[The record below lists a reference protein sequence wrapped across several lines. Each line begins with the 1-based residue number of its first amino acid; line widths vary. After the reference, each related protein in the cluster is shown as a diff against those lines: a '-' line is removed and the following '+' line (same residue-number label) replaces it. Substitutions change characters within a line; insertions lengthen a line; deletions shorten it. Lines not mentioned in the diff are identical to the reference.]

1 MASLAR
7 PVLRHVR
14 VTHRQVDRYDIQSMT
29 LRTAL
34 VAATL
39 AAGVL
44 SAPAGPQV
52 TAQLS
57 EPAAV
62 TLGATAT
69 VTTATARVGRDYAF
83 GSLLDGKP
91 VRWNPCAPIRWTS
104 STARG
109 PKEGLTVLKAAVA
122 KIAATTGT
130 TWVYAGEKS
139 TVPTSAYL
147 PRSARAT
154 YPPVHIGWTDG
165 AASDL
170 LRGKPK
176 NVLGV
181 TRTAWFGVS
190 YRGTSSAATRAAVI
204 ALDRTDTLPLRG
216 PSSWSS
222 VALHE
227 IAHAFG
233 LDHPTSAAQ
242 LMAATLPRNLA
253 GLQAGDVAGLQKLG
267 RSAGCVVVKGA

>member
-1 MASLAR
+1 
-7 PVLRHVR
+7 
-14 VTHRQVDRYDIQSMT
+14 MT

-34 VAATL
+34 LAAAL
-39 AAGVL
+39 SAGVL
-44 SAPAGPQV
+44 TAPAAPQV
-52 TAQLS
+52 AAHLS
-57 EPAAV
+57 EPASI

-69 VTTATARVGRDYAF
+69 VTTASARLGRDYAF
-83 GSLLDGKP
+83 GSLLAGKP

-109 PKEGLTVLKAAVA
+109 PKDGLTVLKAAVA

-130 TWVYAGEKS
+130 TWVYAGEKA
-139 TVPTSAYL
+139 TVPSSAYL
-147 PRSARAT
+147 PRTPRST
-154 YPPVHIGWTDG
+154 YPPVHIGWTDA

-170 LRGKPK
+170 LRGKPR

-181 TRTAWFGVS
+181 ARTAWFGVT
-190 YRGTSSAATRAAVI
+190 YKGVTSAATRAAVV
-204 ALDRTDTLPLRG
+204 ALDRTDSLPLRG
-216 PSSWSS
+216 PGSWSS

-227 IAHAFG
+227 IGHAFG
-233 LDHPTSAAQ
+233 LDHPTSTAQ

-267 RSAGCVVVKGA
+267 RAGGCVTVRGA